1 MNRSGI
7 TKEVRALPTGGVID
21 GKPSTLS
28 PSSHLVGNND
38 MSPKIKSIKSFDHI
52 AVNVAFLRP
61 GERLSLF
68 GCLSGH
74 ILNARTLVVSV
85 I

>member
-1 MNRSGI
+1 MNRSGMI
-7 TKEVRALPTGGVID
+7 KEVQALPTGGVID
-21 GKPSTLS
+21 RKSSTLS
-28 PSSHLVGNND
+28 QSSRLVGNNN
-38 MSPKIKSIKSFDHI
+38 MSPKTKSIKSFDHI

-68 GCLSGH
+68 ECSSGH
-74 ILNARTLVVSV
+74 TLDARMLVVSV